1 MHGIDELL
9 GLLEAQQ
16 TLLTRLLGLTRE
28 ERDCLLDSRL
38 DRLEAIVAEQ
48 TELLT
53 AQRTLSTRIAAQLA
67 RLAADQGLEG
77 RITLARV
84 AETLPEPAA
93 AHVTTYYRTI
103 TTLTETV
110 QREGRTNWHLSQQA
124 LKYVDF
130 TLKLIGRAG
139 EGARL
144 YSPTAQAAP
153 RPAVQLWLDRSA

>member
-48 TELLT
+48 TALLAT
-53 AQRTLSTRIAAQLA
+53 QQQLSNRISLA
-67 RLAADQGLEG
+67 LTHLADALHIDG

-84 AETLPEPAA
+84 AETLTGPAA
-93 AHVTTYYRTI
+93 ARVTAFYRAI
-103 TTLTETV
+103 TSLTETV

-130 TLKLIGRAG
+130 TLKLIGRTQSDSK
-139 EGARL
+139 L
-144 YSPTAQAAP
+144 YAPGAQAAS